1 MKINTKKTEV
11 MIVAK
16 QEVKARV
23 FVENRELKQTTEFKY
38 LGSVI
43 ASNGKIQAEIENKCC
58 KANQILGLL
67 IPIL

>member
-1 MKINTKKTEV
+1 

-23 FVENRELKQTTEFKY
+23 FIANRELKQTTEFNY

-43 ASNGKIQAEIENKCC
+43 ASNGKIQAYISKTGVV
-58 KANQILGLL
+58 NQIKF
-67 IPIL
+67 